1 MFNRRLKKKQ
11 IAPENI
17 EGDKS
22 RQRSNGR
29 FTISEVPATKTS
41 AEKCDRKWYRLF
53 GQPLSKIGSLSRTVK
68 RVIFS
73 SGPATTTAPP
83 PEEDNQRTKKKTSCW
98 GLFNC
103 CRRRRRDDE
112 EDEQKHNSSSVI
124 IQNDQ
129 VVEFKGLSDEEEA
142 ALDRANEENKKGAA
156 TGPKHAVFSSLLEAA
171 VDKVICHRQD
181 AVNPQSLKAHQAP
194 RFGFPN
200 QFQTCY
206 MNASLQSLI
215 TLTEFITDIYSHKHL
230 WNYISDETELIRHF
244 VNIVR
249 CHGSE
254 DVQYKLQALYMFK
267 KALSV
272 RTPEFED
279 NYQKDAHEF
288 LTAFLNQMRSLAS
301 PLQKVA
307 ALTGRSYSCP
317 VDRNLVFKM
326 QNTRTCKRCG
336 AQSIREEEFTNLSL
350 DLVPGGSV
358 QQMLKEYQMETELKY
373 NCECG
378 CNTSVQCSTFLTL
391 PRFLIIHLKR
401 FRFTPSLQVVKL
413 HDPVVLFRP
422 LMVTTSQADGCYNL
436 VSVISHLGYDGN
448 NGHYIS
454 EGVYPGQDLSVAD
467 DQWLYYND
475 AQVAKT
481 TGAAVCKR
489 DQQTAYIVFYQ
500 RSIVQSGSGE
510 TY

>member
-1 MFNRRLKKKQ
+1 MFNRQAKKNR
-11 IAPENI
+11 IAPEKV

-22 RQRSNGR
+22 RQRSNER
-29 FTISEVPATKTS
+29 VTVSEAPAAKTS
-41 AEKCDRKWYRLF
+41 ADNCDGRWYRKF
-53 GQPLSKIGSLSRTVK
+53 CQPLSKVKSLSVTVN

-73 SGPATTTAPP
+73 GGPATTTAPP
-83 PEEDNQRTKKKTSCW
+83 EEDKQSTKKKTSFW

-103 CRRRRRDDE
+103 CRRRHRVAPVTHDE
-112 EDEQKHNSSSVI
+112 AEQKHNSSS

-142 ALDRANEENKKGAA
+142 ALDEANEENRKAAA
-156 TGPKHAVFSSLLEAA
+156 TVPKHAVFSSLLE
-171 VDKVICHRQD
+171 D
-181 AVNPQSLKAHQAP
+181 AVEKIICKRHGAVNQQSLTVLHP
-194 RFGFPN
+194 SRLGFPN
-200 QFQTCY
+200 HFQTCY
-206 MNASLQSLI
+206 MNSSLQSLI
-215 TLTEFITDIYSHKHL
+215 TLTEFITDIYSHEDL
-230 WNYISDETELIRHF
+230 WNHIPVETELIRLF

-254 DVQYKLQALYMFK
+254 DGQYKLWALDMFK
-267 KALSV
+267 KVLSV
-272 RTPEFED
+272 QAPQFAD
-279 NYQKDAHEF
+279 NCQKDAHEF

-307 ALTGRSYSCP
+307 AFIGRSYSCP

-326 QNTRTCKRCG
+326 KNTRTCKSCD

-378 CNTSVQCSTFLTL
+378 CNTSLQRSTFLTL

-401 FRFTPSLQVVKL
+401 FSFTPSLQVVKL
-413 HDPVVLFRP
+413 HDPVVLFKE
-422 LMVTTSQADGCYNL
+422 LMVTTSQADGLYNL

-454 EGVYPGQDLSVAD
+454 EGVHPEQELYVAD
-467 DQWLYYND
+467 DQWLHYND
-475 AQVAKT
+475 AKVVET

-500 RSIVQSGSGE
+500 RSI
-510 TY
+510 